1 MVARQIVSVLLLFC
15 VCCFACKNMA
25 VKLKQYLTHDDLIL
39 LFSLLPAGSA
49 EYGVVYC
56 VCVYIKLLP

>member
-1 MVARQIVSVLLLFC
+1 
-15 VCCFACKNMA
+15 MA

-56 VCVYIKLLP
+56 VCVYKAVTLEKILYFNLGQPEVK